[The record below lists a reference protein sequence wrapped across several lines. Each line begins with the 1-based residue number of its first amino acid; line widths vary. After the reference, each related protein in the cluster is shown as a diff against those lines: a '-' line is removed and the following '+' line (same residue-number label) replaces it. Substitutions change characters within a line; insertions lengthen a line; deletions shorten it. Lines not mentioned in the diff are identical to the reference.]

1 MNKLKSSIMKPISKL
16 MYIFLIFGMFQSCET
31 DVPEEDN
38 TPPTFQLT
46 ISGDGFTRH
55 FTQADDFDSFQLN
68 LNSQAEYSFA
78 LVTAD
83 QGGVEEASLQWCTD
97 GVQLI
102 SDIPTDWFVTN
113 SGLSTFLVWEG
124 DSSNPLTGNAC
135 SGNFTV
141 QAGQNELV
149 GCPMNVFVKDF
160 GGESGDSNTTFK
172 TLNLL
177 IGYNTPT
184 EIVYYD

>member
-1 MNKLKSSIMKPISKL
+1 MKTLLKFTCIAIVFS
-16 MYIFLIFGMFQSCET
+16 FLQNCET
-31 DVPEEDN
+31 DVPEVDN
-38 TPPTFQLT
+38 IPPTFQLT
-46 ISGDGFTRH
+46 ISGDGFTRN
-55 FTQADDFDSFQLN
+55 FTQEDDFDSFQLN
-68 LNSQAEYSFA
+68 LNSQSEYSFA

-97 GVQLI
+97 GVQLT
-102 SDIPTDWFVTN
+102 SEVPTDWFITT

-124 DSSNPLTGNAC
+124 DSANPLTGNAC

-160 GGESGDSNTTFK
+160 GGESGTSNTTFAS
-172 TLNLL
+172 LNIL

-184 EIVYYD
+184 EIILFD